1 MSRSFVLVFPL
12 VVSGC
17 LFLPAI
23 EDDGYLACTS
33 DGDCGVGRT
42 CALEVGLCAPPP
54 WNDTAFTARQMVV
67 VENPGAVALPAGTA
81 VPVQIGGEGAP
92 LSLDDVGADAR
103 FTDFDAAADTWR
115 VVGVSRDLFADRFTV
130 WIPLA
135 REVPAGRRDVLAWL
149 EQGTAA
155 GTPTV
160 LEDPANT
167 FALFDDLDDFPADAA
182 AAGAD
187 DSRYRV
193 FAQGGVPFPGV
204 DGGELTVGDNVTVIW
219 RGGFVPPVDV
229 TFRARVNGLTC
240 DEVYLGLT
248 GAEQVGFNPPSA
260 GFFMQRDLLTVGEVA
275 PTSTSTPTP
284 LSDPTIFSEQPNALH
299 RFRVQA
305 DGASVRF
312 LVDDV
317 LFDERTDLRPAF
329 AADARLFPM
338 VQMGG
343 ACSVDIDAVWV
354 TPLPS
359 APSPTV
365 SVEAPVLLNITF

>member
-1 MSRSFVLVFPL
+1 MSRAFILVLPL
-12 VVSGC
+12 AASGC
-17 LFLPAI
+17 FFLPAI
-23 EDDGYLACTS
+23 EDDGYLACT
-33 DGDCGVGRT
+33 GDADCAPGRA
-42 CALEVGLCAPPP
+42 CALAVGLCAPPP
-54 WNDTAFTARQMVV
+54 WNDTAFTERQLLI
-67 VENPGAVALPAGTA
+67 VENGGVAALSAGTA
-81 VPVQIGGEGAP
+81 VPVRIGGEGAV
-92 LSLDDVGADAR
+92 LALDDVAADAR
-103 FTDFDAAADTWR
+103 FTDFDAADNSWR
-115 VVGVSRDLFADRFTV
+115 VVGVYRDLFADRFTV
-130 WIPLA
+130 WVPLA

-149 EQGTAA
+149 EQGTEA

-160 LEDPANT
+160 VEAPTST

-182 AAGAD
+182 AAGAE

-193 FAQGGVPFPGV
+193 FAQGGVPFPAV
-204 DGGELTVGDNVTVIW
+204 DGGKLTVGDNVTVIW

-260 GFFMQRDLLTVGEVA
+260 GFFMRQDLLTVGEVA
-275 PTSTSTPTP
+275 PTATSTPTA
-284 LSDPTIFSEQPNALH
+284 LSEPTIFSEQPNALH
-299 RFRVQA
+299 RFRIQA

-317 LFDERTDLRPAF
+317 LFDERTGLRPSF
-329 AADARLFPM
+329 APDARLFPM

-343 ACSVDIDAVWV
+343 ACSVDIDTVWV

-359 APSPTV
+359 APAPTV
-365 SVEAPVLLNITF
+365 SAEPPVRLNITF